1 MGAAHSRA
9 PNGARSREPTGAS
22 HGLSHTL
29 ANVAS
34 CVLIS
39 FESAPRSQGEETH
52 LLASGRRHG
61 PGPPSA
67 APRTRGTTCTLT
79 STALTGRPLWLGLL
93 GNSLQEGRSLP
104 DLSFPA
110 GGLSVRPPQIAD
122 VRAQHTEGLCPQD
135 TKQSLGA
142 GRRPLASLPPS
153 QRVSGGTGGLKQEG
167 RWRPEEPACLP

>member
-22 HGLSHTL
+22 HGLSRTL

-39 FESAPRSQGEETH
+39 FESVPRSQGEETH
-52 LLASGRRHG
+52 LLASGKCHG

-79 STALTGRPLWLGLL
+79 RTALTGWLLWLGLL
-93 GNSLQEGRSLP
+93 VNSLQEGRSLP
-104 DLSFPA
+104 DLSFQA
-110 GGLSVRPPQIAD
+110 GSLSVRPPQIAD

-142 GRRPLASLPPS
+142 GRRPLASLPPPPE
-153 QRVSGGTGGLKQEG
+153 GLWGHRGLRREG
-167 RWRPEEPACLP
+167 RWRPEEPACPP